1 MQVWISFGIA
11 VLVCGTGLA
20 WLPGGDLDRAFMVM
34 GYFFCLS
41 SAFAL
46 SKYVRDNA
54 IAPSDT
60 PMWAMVV
67 WGGFALSMALTAWG
81 LWRMEINPT
90 WKAYLLVSWL
100 YLISSAFT
108 LAKTL
113 RDAYEADRLERA
125 QEPGLGPAGR
135 RNRCRQATEASAPNN
150 KETSMTHAT
159 SRRRALFSSDRPVP
173 RPRRRA
179 VRRARPGPWRCRRR
193 QRRLQP
199 FAHRCRSPC

>member
-1 MQVWISFGIA
+1 MMHPSPDTTTKEHIMENTVRIIQRDTGAWRMQVWISFGIA

-41 SAFAL
+41 AAFVLA
-46 SKYVRDNA
+46 KYVRDNA

-67 WGGFALSMALTAWG
+67 WGGFALAMMLTAWG
-81 LWRMEINPT
+81 LWRMEIYPT

-113 RDAYEADRLERA
+113 RDAYEADRLEGA
-125 QEPGLGPAGR
+125 QNPNFALHAGE
-135 RNRCRQATEASAPNN
+135 TESAN
-150 KETSMTHAT
+150 H
-159 SRRRALFSSDRPVP
+159 
-173 RPRRRA
+173 
-179 VRRARPGPWRCRRR
+179 
-193 QRRLQP
+193 
-199 FAHRCRSPC
+199 

>member
-1 MQVWISFGIA
+1 MENTIRTIQRDTGAWRMQVWISFGSA
-11 VLVCGTGLA
+11 VLVCGIGLA

-41 SAFAL
+41 AAFVL

-67 WGGFALSMALTAWG
+67 WGGFGLSMALTGWG

-100 YLISSAFT
+100 YLIASAFT

-113 RDAYEADRLERA
+113 RDAYEADRLERGQDPAPALPASETAAA
-125 QEPGLGPAGR
+125 QA
-135 RNRCRQATEASAPNN
+135 A
-150 KETSMTHAT
+150 THAN
-159 SRRRALFSSDRPVP
+159 
-173 RPRRRA
+173 
-179 VRRARPGPWRCRRR
+179 
-193 QRRLQP
+193 
-199 FAHRCRSPC
+199 H

>member
-1 MQVWISFGIA
+1 MENTIRIIQRDTGAWRMQVWISFGIA

-20 WLPGGDLDRAFMVM
+20 WLPGADLDRAFMVM

-41 SAFAL
+41 AAFAL

-54 IAPSDT
+54 IARSDT

-67 WGGFALSMALTAWG
+67 WGGFGLSMALTGWG

-113 RDAYEADRLERA
+113 RDAYEADRLERG
-125 QEPGLGPAGR
+125 QDPVLGLPASDAAAAL
-135 RNRCRQATEASAPNN
+135 ATTQASAN
-150 KETSMTHAT
+150 H
-159 SRRRALFSSDRPVP
+159 
-173 RPRRRA
+173 
-179 VRRARPGPWRCRRR
+179 
-193 QRRLQP
+193 
-199 FAHRCRSPC
+199 